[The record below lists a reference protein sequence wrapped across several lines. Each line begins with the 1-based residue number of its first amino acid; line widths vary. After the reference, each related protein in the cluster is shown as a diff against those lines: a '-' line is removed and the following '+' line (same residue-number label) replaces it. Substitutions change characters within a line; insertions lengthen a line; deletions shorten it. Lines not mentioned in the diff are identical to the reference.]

1 MAAVLVYYLDDLQ
14 LFEMGAVHLNLM
26 GSVQM
31 VEMGAAQFV
40 IWRMDSFLGGCWIEM
55 FDMGYIFSI
64 FLCNASICNVGIN
77 PVLLECSIIIMEGGQ
92 LFEMGAVL
100 LLDM

>member
-40 IWRMDSFLGGCWIEM
+40 IWRMDSFLGGCWIEIV
-55 FDMGYIFSI
+55 DMGDGHLFEEDT
-64 FLCNASICNVGIN
+64 A
-77 PVLLECSIIIMEGGQ
+77 Q
-92 LFEMGAVL
+92 LFEKEAGQL
-100 LLDM
+100 LEVRVGHLFEM